1 MKVWLTVGLVGLMV
15 VGAMGGCGAAG
26 VPEEWCELSSAGLWA
41 VGILGLTGLWAP
53 RIKTN

>member
-53 RIKTN
+53 RTKTN